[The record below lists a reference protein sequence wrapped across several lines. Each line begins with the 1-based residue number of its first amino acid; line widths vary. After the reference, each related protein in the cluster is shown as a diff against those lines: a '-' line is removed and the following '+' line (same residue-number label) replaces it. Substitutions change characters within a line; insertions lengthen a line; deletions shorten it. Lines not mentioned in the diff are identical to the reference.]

1 MFLVKRKCVCM
12 RERRQGGRE
21 GGRARV
27 RREAKN
33 KEFMWCTCTGVC
45 MCLCGEI
52 ERVYVIESG
61 MLAGRDRVRN
71 SRLLTYLIYYVYV
84 IHGQR
89 DRECVC

>member
-1 MFLVKRKCVCM
+1 MCV
-12 RERRQGGRE
+12 RERESVFGEEKVCVYEREE

-71 SRLLTYLIYYVYV
+71 SRLLTYLIYYVNV

-89 DRECVC
+89 DR